1 MACALLDKGVSLE
14 HVLSICNLETIE
26 AKALSRAHALGWLQP
41 KRGEGEIVPQELYV
55 GDSDFLCYKWAGQA
69 VEEPMD
75 LSSHEGILGKLDR
88 LLLLLQTTKV
98 TLPRGGNKAV
108 VEALLAACLYRRYG
122 FTVEEAMAW
131 LQFCCST

>member
-1 MACALLDKGVSLE
+1 MPCALLGKGVSLE
-14 HVLSICNLETIE
+14 HVLSICNSETPE
-26 AKALSRAHALGWLQP
+26 AKALKRAHVLGWQ

-98 TLPRGGNKAV
+98 TLPRGGNKEV

-131 LQFCCST
+131 LRFCCST

>member
-1 MACALLDKGVSLE
+1 MPCALLGKGVSVE
-14 HVLSICNLETIE
+14 HVLSLCNSETIE
-26 AKALSRAHALGWLQP
+26 AKALRRANALGWLQP

-55 GDSDFLCYKWAGQA
+55 GDSDFLCYKWAGLA

-75 LSSHEGILGKLDR
+75 LSSHEGILSKLDR
-88 LLLLLQTTKV
+88 LLLLLKTTKV
-98 TLPRGGNKAV
+98 TLPRSGNKAV

-131 LQFCCST
+131 LRFCCST